1 MRRTYTCAACHSVN
15 SYDQFLLTDGK
26 VKCPNCHS
34 IMQVQTSSIS
44 EGVGAIVGLVLLIP
58 VVMWLWDGFWWL
70 VGWIIDIVLWPFVMM
85 WKACV
90 WIYNIV
96 AWPFIKIWMISEM
109 SYTWIIGL
117 LGFQHNVVWWEI
129 LIYMASVIVV
139 ISFVWALAVKNTNK

>member
-1 MRRTYTCAACHSVN
+1 M
-15 SYDQFLLTDGK
+15 
-26 VKCPNCHS
+26 
-34 IMQVQTSSIS
+34 
-44 EGVGAIVGLVLLIP
+44 GLALLIP

-117 LGFQHNVVWWEI
+117 LGFQHHAVWWEV
-129 LIYMASVIVV
+129 LIYMASVIFV
-139 ISFVWALAVKNTNK
+139 ISFVWILAVKNTNK